1 MERAELE
8 NEVWHCAA
16 RSYGQSLQ
24 DVIRGVLHTYA
35 RPPGHDDMTRLYRTS
50 VGDAAFRALQVCL
63 NDDWGNDDPL
73 ASVLWVRQHKRDY
86 LYYCVLHRLV
96 SDQLAT
102 DEMRDTRFAVDLGL

>member
-16 RSYGQSLQ
+16 RSYGQALP
-24 DVIRGVLHTYA
+24 DVIRGALRTYA
-35 RPPGHDDMTRLYRTS
+35 RSPGHDDMTRLYRTT
-50 VGDAAFRALQVCL
+50 VGDAAFRALQICL

-73 ASVLWVRQHKRDY
+73 SSVLWVRQHKRDY
-86 LYYCVLHRLV
+86 LYYCVLQRLA

-102 DEMRDTRFAVDLGL
+102 YEMSNARFAMDLGL